1 MSESAVTKTGLAG
14 WRTLLRR
21 GVQVLGAAVLGQWS
35 LYGLLRCP
43 FVVPFVS
50 CRNCPVITCYGRLM
64 PLYWGYWLALPVS
77 ALLFGRAFCG
87 WACPGGLAVSLLGKF
102 APFGRSLG
110 PRLARLVRWGG
121 AGKYLALAGCLYV
134 YYVLG
139 QPRADV
145 PIRVGAFFEAAALTF
160 EHASTFWLV
169 RTAIV
174 LGFLALGLGVAAA
187 WCRFACPMGG
197 ALELVK
203 GAALF
208 KVFKTSAC
216 NGCGKCTKVCEMATR
231 PEESNCT
238 NCGDCLDACPTD
250 AIGFGR
256 KPKEKQ
262 EESA

>member
-1 MSESAVTKTGLAG
+1 MSEIAAIQTGVAG
-14 WRTLLRR
+14 WRKILRR

-35 LYGLLRCP
+35 LYGILRCP

-50 CRNCPVITCYGRLM
+50 CQNCPVITCYGRIM
-64 PLYWGYWLALPVS
+64 PLYWGFWLALPAS
-77 ALLFGRAFCG
+77 AVLFGRAFCG
-87 WACPGGLAVSLLGKF
+87 WGCPGGLAVSLLGKF
-102 APFGRSLG
+102 APLGRSMMG
-110 PRLARLVRWGG
+110 PWLARLAG

-134 YYVLG
+134 FYVLG

-145 PIRVGAFFEAAALTF
+145 PIRVGAFFQAAALTF
-160 EHASTFWLV
+160 EHAGLFWLV

-174 LGFLALGLGVAAA
+174 LGFLALGLVLATA

-231 PEESNCT
+231 PEEANCT
-238 NCGDCLDACPTD
+238 NCGDCLESCPAG

-256 KPKEKQ
+256 KPGEGKQ
-262 EESA
+262 EAV